1 MNQDRK
7 PTGTR
12 KITKPAKLWFSIAGI
27 VAIILIV
34 LSTLVFKS
42 LDPGLNSNEKSIAVM
57 PFTDMSPEKDQAY
70 FADGMAEEIINALTQ
85 IPGLK
90 VSARTSAFQFREQEN
105 DIQTIGAKLG
115 VTTILTGSVRKS
127 GNMLRITAQLVN
139 VADGFHLWSETYD
152 RQLTDVFVIQDDLS
166 NSIVNALQVKLSGD
180 EVKTLDTRMPT
191 SVEAYNLYLKGRYF
205 WNKRT
210 EEGLQ
215 KSIEFFQQAID
226 LEPAYA
232 LAYAGLA
239 DAYDLLGVWQYLEPS
254 DAFIKSKAAAQK
266 ALGIDPTIAQAH
278 VALGDYKYRYDWDW
292 PSAEIEF
299 LRAIELN
306 PNYATAHQWYS
317 EFLSVMERHT
327 EARAE
332 IQKALA
338 LEPLSLI
345 INGISIRLHKWAG
358 QYDEAIE
365 QGIKTLA
372 MDPHYLPT
380 HFFLFQ
386 FYYEKKMYDKSFIH
400 FIGYFSIHYG
410 LTNAESETLE
420 TLYKNSGWEGVGRF
434 MADKLEI
441 ISKNKY
447 VSPSEKSVFY
457 VMMKD
462 YSRALDYLEK
472 GFQMRSPQM
481 VHIGGISTFIDLRGE
496 PRFQALLKKIGL
508 PQ

>member
-1 MNQDRK
+1 M
-7 PTGTR
+7 
-12 KITKPAKLWFSIAGI
+12 
-27 VAIILIV
+27 
-34 LSTLVFKS
+34 
-42 LDPGLNSNEKSIAVM
+42 
-57 PFTDMSPEKDQAY
+57 
-70 FADGMAEEIINALTQ
+70 
-85 IPGLK
+85 
-90 VSARTSAFQFREQEN
+90 
-105 DIQTIGAKLG
+105 
-115 VTTILTGSVRKS
+115 
-127 GNMLRITAQLVN
+127 
-139 VADGFHLWSETYD
+139 
-152 RQLTDVFVIQDDLS
+152 
-166 NSIVNALQVKLSGD
+166 
-180 EVKTLDTRMPT
+180 
-191 SVEAYNLYLKGRYF
+191 
-205 WNKRT
+205 
-210 EEGLQ
+210 
-215 KSIEFFQQAID
+215 
-226 LEPAYA
+226 
-232 LAYAGLA
+232 
-239 DAYDLLGVWQYLEPS
+239 
-254 DAFIKSKAAAQK
+254 
-266 ALGIDPTIAQAH
+266 
-278 VALGDYKYRYDWDW
+278 
-292 PSAEIEF
+292 
-299 LRAIELN
+299 N

-400 FIGYFSIHYG
+400 FIGYFSTHYG

-447 VSPSEKSVFY
+447 VSPSEKSLFY